1 MMIKTTLFSLVLFI
15 CAFSLNAQNLSQ
27 NISKTT
33 VNFKI
38 KNLGL
43 NVDGHFSDIKIE
55 SNFNINALNDS
66 YLNATI
72 KVSSIDTGNKTRNK
86 SLSEKDYF
94 DSNTYPE
101 IQLKSTS
108 IKKKT
113 ESTYLLTAQLTIKN
127 TTKTVTIPLQ
137 LSENGSSVTLT
148 SYFELNRRD
157 YNVGKKS
164 WVMSDIV
171 KINVVYIAT
180 RS

>member
-1 MMIKTTLFSLVLFI
+1 MIKTVIFSLILFI
-15 CAFSLNAQNLSQ
+15 CAPSINAQDLVQ
-27 NISKTT
+27 NPSKTT
-33 VNFKI
+33 IDFKI

-43 NVDGHFSDIKIE
+43 NVDGNFSDIKIE

-94 DSNTYPE
+94 DTNTYQN
-101 IQLKSTS
+101 IQLKSTT
-108 IKKKT
+108 IKKKSET
-113 ESTYLLTAQLTIKN
+113 TYLLTAQLTIKN

-164 WVMSDIV
+164 WVMSDTV
-171 KINVVYIAT
+171 KINVVYSAT